1 MEKYKI
7 PLKEALLFMAFQLGF
22 ALIFWILSVS
32 RLALVNNMCAV
43 PFSSLI
49 MSMIFKKHA
58 WHINWI
64 KYFIS
69 GVLMMSLSLLFYAI
83 EEKFLVGALGNVL
96 GGMVSAV
103 WNFFPGALKLIASVL
118 ILLLVLFVSALFFAV
133 FFLII
138 ILSNVVFTI
147 WVLPKFDEL
156 VE

>member
-1 MEKYKI
+1 MEKYKL
-7 PLKEALLFMAFQLGF
+7 PLKEALLFMAFQLSF
-22 ALIFWILSVS
+22 ALIFWLLSVS
-32 RLALVNNMCAV
+32 RLALVNNMCAI

-49 MSMIFKKHA
+49 MSMLFKKHA

-69 GVLMMSLSLLFYAI
+69 GILMLSLSLMLYAI
-83 EEKFLVGALGNVL
+83 EEKYLFDVLGSVL

-103 WNFFPGALKLIASVL
+103 WNFFPGVLKLIASVL
-118 ILLLVLFVSALFFAV
+118 ILLLVLLVSALFFAG

-138 ILSNVVFTI
+138 IVSNVVFTT